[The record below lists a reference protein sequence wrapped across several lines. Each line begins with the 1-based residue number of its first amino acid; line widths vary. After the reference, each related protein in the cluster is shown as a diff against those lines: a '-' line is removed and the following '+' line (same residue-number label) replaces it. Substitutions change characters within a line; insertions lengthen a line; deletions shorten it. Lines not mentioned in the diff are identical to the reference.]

1 MHWLPQRLAATAA
14 ATAGCNDHAID
25 LEHCAVGLVEH
36 LVQAL
41 DLLRGLSLLAHL
53 ELPRKKKVYAV
64 MTAHDGN

>member
-14 ATAGCNDHAID
+14 ATTGCNDHAID

-41 DLLRGLSLLAHL
+41 DLLGGLSLLAHL
-53 ELPRKKKVYAV
+53 ELPRKKKC
-64 MTAHDGN
+64 MQL